1 MFVSNMNIDLF
12 MIALKTAR
20 RNDTADMEDE
30 ILQQL
35 LSLQT
40 SVREPINDA
49 ESNEI

>member
-30 ILQQL
+30 T
-35 LSLQT
+35 LSLQS
-40 SVREPINDA
+40 SVREPIHDA

>member
-30 ILQQL
+30 M
-35 LSLQT
+35 SLQT
-40 SVREPINDA
+40 SVRGPIHDA